1 MQPPLLLWL
10 LLALCLLPS
19 CAQISLP
26 VPSGPAPGPDAI
38 AAPYTPGYQARATAP
53 PHAKINLFGGDLE
66 NLQLAYPGS
75 GPVLSVASINTSR
88 SFGTVTSTFAD
99 AVRWAGMSKI
109 ASGFFATKSNE
120 VTQAAKTARSKI
132 TSNAATEQT
141 RLTTEA
147 ATRQAEIGSALSE

>member
-1 MQPPLLLWL
+1 MKHPFHLLCLLCLLLW
-10 LLALCLLPS
+10 LPS

-26 VPSGPAPGPDAI
+26 VPAGPGPDAI
-38 AAPYTPGYQARATAP
+38 AAPYTPGYQAQTSRAPTAR
-53 PHAKINLFGGDLE
+53 INLFGGDLE
-66 NLQLAYPGS
+66 NLQLAYPGT

-109 ASGFFATKSNE
+109 ASGFFANKSNE